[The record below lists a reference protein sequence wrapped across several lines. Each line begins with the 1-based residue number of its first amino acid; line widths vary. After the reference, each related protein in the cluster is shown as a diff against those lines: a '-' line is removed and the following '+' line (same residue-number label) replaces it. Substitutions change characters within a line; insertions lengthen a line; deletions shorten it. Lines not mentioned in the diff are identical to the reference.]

1 MNLLGNSHYDRYHSY
16 STYQSQLTNG
26 SANSSSSGANNL
38 QQSAFDAY
46 QQIPLQPSV
55 EAHMTFSAF
64 KQTHQYLHQIEAQ
77 QQAYSSPNFIFQLQ
91 QAATNANDSSI
102 TSSAS
107 NNGGKRSSSNSPSLL
122 INQSFDQ
129 STNKITSHS
138 HHSRSNTSSQ
148 SNSPIDNQFRLI
160 ENIENTDERQLIA
173 NNSLTST
180 QSSKTNGSP
189 HAASTFSTSLLTSS
203 NYTDTNQIKHSSF
216 VPFTSNYV

>member
-1 MNLLGNSHYDRYHSY
+1 
-16 STYQSQLTNG
+16 
-26 SANSSSSGANNL
+26 L

-46 QQIPLQPSV
+46 QQIAPLQPSV

-102 TSSAS
+102 NSSAS
-107 NNGGKRSSSNSPSLL
+107 NNGGKRSASNSPSLL

-129 STNKITSHS
+129 SNKITSHS
-138 HHSRSNTSSQ
+138 HHSRSNASSH

-160 ENIENTDERQLIA
+160 ENIENTDERQLA

-180 QSSKTNGSP
+180 QSTKTN
-189 HAASTFSTSLLTSS
+189 AASTFSTSLLTSS